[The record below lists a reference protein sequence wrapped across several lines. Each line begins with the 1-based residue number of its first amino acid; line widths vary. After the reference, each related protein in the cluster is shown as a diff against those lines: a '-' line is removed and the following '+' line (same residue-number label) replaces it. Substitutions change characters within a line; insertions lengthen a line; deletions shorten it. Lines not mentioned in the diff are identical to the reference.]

1 MIEAKQRELEGL
13 QEGGKP
19 ASKRL
24 IADPS
29 ITVDDLAKIFGKYL
43 EYKGSRDLWS
53 LISPPPGGPSQFH
66 WHTPVNGDWTA
77 KVSGLL
83 FDLLD
88 LAPNTKLLGTQ
99 VIAAFRFLHAN
110 KNLMLPESRTQSHL
124 DKMDM
129 AIRLLMSFLRQL
141 KVNDSLRARV
151 TGASDLMKINLCLEK
166 IQLPSWYQG
175 EAPDMVPP
183 AAKKAKQASASRP
196 VELPSMPSIFD
207 RILGGRGKTQHEKPK
222 APTKPLELPSKKTVK
237 GCKPSDLLVEAM
249 NFVPRQVSQATGKKT
264 TGKNPVKAMKAP
276 KATKVMKKVVKS
288 MKKKTPM
295 KPTKEATKE
304 ESKQEHKPKPKAKAK
319 AGSKN
324 LKFESEKYGLCK
336 LEMYSEKS
344 YIRQVLPGGGFKSI
358 VSCCQKGVHADV
370 VRQLVPHV
378 EKGLTVPELYK
389 IREGLLSKL

>member
-1 MIEAKQRELEGL
+1 
-13 QEGGKP
+13 
-19 ASKRL
+19 
-24 IADPS
+24 
-29 ITVDDLAKIFGKYL
+29 
-43 EYKGSRDLWS
+43 
-53 LISPPPGGPSQFH
+53 
-66 WHTPVNGDWTA
+66 
-77 KVSGLL
+77 
-83 FDLLD
+83 
-88 LAPNTKLLGTQ
+88 
-99 VIAAFRFLHAN
+99 
-110 KNLMLPESRTQSHL
+110 
-124 DKMDM
+124 
-129 AIRLLMSFLRQL
+129 
-141 KVNDSLRARV
+141 
-151 TGASDLMKINLCLEK
+151 
-166 IQLPSWYQG
+166 
-175 EAPDMVPP
+175 
-183 AAKKAKQASASRP
+183 
-196 VELPSMPSIFD
+196 
-207 RILGGRGKTQHEKPK
+207 
-222 APTKPLELPSKKTVK
+222 
-237 GCKPSDLLVEAM
+237 M

-276 KATKVMKKVVKS
+276 KAMKVMKKVVKS